1 MRTALLVIA
10 LCATTAH
17 ADRAKYSRKQNVVVP
32 VNLSNRVKPIEPKAK
47 PSTGP
52 VATPD
57 DIMLAQE
64 RQQPLRREQEAIL
77 EKLIKD
83 APDDDPEKPDYM
95 FRLAEHYA
103 QQLRFW
109 RLKSIAPTIPSHAD

>member
-1 MRTALLVIA
+1 MRKALLVIA
-10 LCATTAH
+10 LCATTSY
-17 ADRAKYSRKQNVVVP
+17 ADRARYTRKQNVVIDVP
-32 VNLSNRVKPIEPKAK
+32 LSKRVKPIESMAK
-47 PSTGP
+47 QPAGP

-64 RQQPLRREQEAIL
+64 RQQPLRREQEVIL

-109 RLKSIAPTIPSHAD
+109 RLKAIAPTIPSHAD